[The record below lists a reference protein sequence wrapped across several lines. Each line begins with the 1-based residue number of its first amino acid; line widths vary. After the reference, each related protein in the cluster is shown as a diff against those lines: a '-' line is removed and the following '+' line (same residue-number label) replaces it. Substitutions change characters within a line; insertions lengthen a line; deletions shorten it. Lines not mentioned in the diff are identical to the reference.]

1 MSLPHAEGMEKSVL
15 SSILQEP
22 ELLDEAKDLGVH
34 QESFF
39 GSKESTIWRVINERV
54 AKGKTLELVGL
65 VQDID
70 DTNLLSRLGGP
81 SGIAELYSYA
91 TTSAHFKE
99 HITELKQKHALRE
112 AYKLAT
118 ALIGKIDGNA
128 EIEDVTAMLGQ
139 PVTAV
144 HELLQ
149 GEITNFSIKKSVQ
162 NLKDWLKAIRSG
174 KKALAMKTGICG
186 LDELY
191 GGILNPCY
199 MVVSAIPG
207 TGKTTF
213 SLDLAYGL
221 LTTGKRGIFFT
232 CEMSEEQLMQRL
244 LIRASKLEGWRMN
257 EPEKHDTTKDE
268 WQTVSN
274 ALDEIESL
282 NLYIHDE
289 PRIHID
295 TLCAIARKEHK
306 KGKLDFI
313 AIDYAQL
320 MRGNRRHGDS
330 QEREY
335 ADISNKF
342 QALLKELK
350 CSGILLS
357 QVTKNPKS
365 GKISTKGAAVFT
377 DDADIWLHIAEDA
390 NSIAVAK
397 CRHRGHKNKTIQVRL
412 DKHMQR
418 FVSNGVAQEL

>member
-1 MSLPHAEGMEKSVL
+1 MSLPRAEGMEKSVL
-15 SSILQEP
+15 SSILQDP
-22 ELLDEAKDLGVH
+22 ELLDEAKDLGIH
-34 QESFF
+34 QASFF
-39 GSKESTIWRVINERV
+39 TPAHSTLWKYINDREK
-54 AKGKTLELVGL
+54 KGRSVELIGL
-65 VQDID
+65 TADLMDADLID
-70 DTNLLSRLGGP
+70 GIGGP
-81 SGIAELYSYA
+81 SGLTEVYTYA
-91 TTSAHFKE
+91 PTAAHFKH
-99 HITELKQKHALRE
+99 HINGLKEKHALRE

-118 ALIGKIDGNA
+118 RIIGKIDGKA
-128 EIEDVTAMLGQ
+128 EIEDVTALLGQ

-149 GEITNFSIKKSVQ
+149 GEISNFSIKKSVQ
-162 NLKDWLKAIRSG
+162 NLKDWLKAISSG

-191 GGILNPCY
+191 GGILNPSY

-244 LIRASKLEGWRMN
+244 LIRSSQLEGWRMN
-257 EPEKHDTTKDE
+257 EPEKHNTTKDE
-268 WQTVSN
+268 WQTVST

-282 NLYIHDE
+282 DLYIHDE

-295 TLCAIARKEHK
+295 TLCATARREHK
-306 KGKLDFI
+306 KAKLHFI
-313 AIDYAQL
+313 VIDYAQL
-320 MRGNRRHGDS
+320 MRGERRQGDS

-335 ADISNKF
+335 ADISNKL
-342 QALLKELK
+342 QALMKELK
-350 CSGILLS
+350 CSVILLS
-357 QVTKNPKS
+357 QVTKDKKS
-365 GKISTKGAAVFT
+365 GRISTKGAAVFT

-390 NSIAVAK
+390 NSITVAK
-397 CRHRGHKNKTIQVRL
+397 CRHRGHKGKTIQVRL